1 MPDALSEFGLDFDL
15 DFSSSADQLD
25 ENRRTPEPSTPYSG
39 RPDDCTSRGVC
50 QHFEEDSL

>member
-15 DFSSSADQLD
+15 DFSSSTDQLD

-50 QHFEEDSL
+50 QRFEQYSL